1 MSDYEICF
9 IEYFLM
15 VFVGYY
21 YIRLSLVAILTMAF
35 FLLLASNFSICVLE
49 MNKMTSTI
57 CVIVF
62 WIYLLSSVFVSN
74 KKQD

>member
-9 IEYFLM
+9 IEFFLM
-15 VFVGYY
+15 VFIGYY
-21 YIRLSLVAILTMAF
+21 YIRQSLVSILTMAC
-35 FLLLASNFSICVLE
+35 FLLLASNLSIYVLE
-49 MNKMTSTI
+49 MNKTTSTI

-62 WIYLLSSVFVSN
+62 WIYLLSSVFVQN